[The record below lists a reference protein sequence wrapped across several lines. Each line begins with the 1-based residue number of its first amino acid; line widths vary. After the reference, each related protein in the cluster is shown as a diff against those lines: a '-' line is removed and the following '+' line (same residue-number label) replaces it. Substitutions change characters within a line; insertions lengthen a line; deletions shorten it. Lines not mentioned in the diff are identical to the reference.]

1 MTKFNKPSQ
10 HTIFKTGGV
19 VKTNPESTVRTYN
32 GGVGYEYDTL
42 SQLFL
47 LACSNMVGE
56 ETFYE
61 NGKERDLRFVQLVE
75 KAIVEGHTQWLG
87 RFLPWL
93 RNQANMRS
101 ASILAAVV
109 AAKTMAGLGTPGGRQ
124 LINSVLT
131 RADEP
136 GEALACSMSMFGRR
150 IPKPIKRGIAD
161 AAARLYTERNAIKYD
176 TASKGL
182 RFGDVLEL
190 THAEPKLINQSQL
203 FKYLIDRGKGRTPL
217 QVPDVLTML
226 VANEALRKQV
236 VRTPELLLNTARLN
250 QAGMTWEAAKSLVGG
265 RVADKDIWEALIP
278 VMGYMALL
286 RNLRNFEQ
294 AEIGSN
300 YVDFVNNTLADPAE
314 VASSRQLPTRF
325 LSAYRSVVT
334 NKFSNTLEKALE
346 LCLGSIPTFKGSTLI
361 LIDTSGSMDEKM
373 SAKSQ
378 LTRTDTAIVFG
389 LAMAK
394 RCESAT
400 VVSFSSQNKVFPQV
414 RGESL
419 LKSIDRF
426 HGDGYVY
433 HGGTNTATAVQQ
445 HYRNHDRVVIIT
457 DEQADWADAGIF
469 VPVPKDKMGI
479 TFNLSGDRVAH
490 APTGWNRLTFGGLSD
505 AAFTML
511 HSIEGRRQGVWP
523 F

>member
-1 MTKFNKPSQ
+1 MTKFNTTDKRAPR
-10 HTIFKTGGV
+10 TGGV
-19 VKTNPESTVRTYN
+19 INTAQESTVLTYN
-32 GGVGYEYDTL
+32 GGTGYEYDTL

-56 ETFYE
+56 KTYYE
-61 NGKERDLRFVQLVE
+61 DASTRDARYVGLIQVAV
-75 KAIVEGHTQWLG
+75 AEGHVEWLA
-87 RFLPWL
+87 RFFPWL
-93 RNQANMRS
+93 RNQANMRT
-101 ASILAAVV
+101 ASIVGAIETARAMRDRKISGSRAIV
-109 AAKTMAGLGTPGGRQ
+109 
-124 LINSVLT
+124 NSVLT

-136 GEALACSMSMFGRR
+136 AEALAYWMSTYGRA

-161 AAARLYTERNAIKYD
+161 AATRLYTERNTIKHD

-190 THAEPKLINQSQL
+190 THAEPKHINQSQL
-203 FKYLIDRGKGRTPL
+203 FKYLVDRSKGRTPL
-217 QVPDVLTML
+217 QIPDVLTML
-226 VANEALRKQV
+226 VANEALRKQA

-265 RVADKDIWEALIP
+265 RVSDKDIWEALIP

-294 AEIGSN
+294 AEVSGN
-300 YVDFVNNTLADPAE
+300 FVDFVNNTLADPAE

-325 LSAYRSVVT
+325 LSAYRSVVS

-361 LIDTSGSMDEKM
+361 LIDTSSSMDDQM
-373 SAKSQ
+373 SGRSK

-389 LAMAK
+389 LAMAR
-394 RCESAT
+394 RCENAT
-400 VVSFSSQNKVFPQV
+400 VVSFSTSNKVFPHV
-414 RGESL
+414 KGESL

-426 HGDGYVY
+426 HGGGYIY
-433 HGGTNTATAVQQ
+433 HGGTNTATAVQA
-445 HYRNHDRVVIIT
+445 HYRNHDRVIILT
-457 DEQADWADAGIF
+457 DEQADWSGVPIF
-469 VPVPKDKMGI
+469 APVPKEKMGI
-479 TFNLSGDRVAH
+479 TFNLAGDVAGH

-511 HSIEGRRQGVWP
+511 HSIEGRSQGVWP